1 MDQDTVDQTK
11 KSLEDLYKTLK
22 GAGKGFDTYADKVK
36 EVTKQFNN
44 ASITMTKTA
53 TDLEGTMK
61 LVSDAFDAPINAF
74 ERLMDTGVESGDH
87 LLQTFGAL
95 AGLMFDSPIKA
106 ASDKVKQLEED
117 LSKIPLGYDDQLQKG
132 NDVIKNLEDRI
143 TKEKDLC
150 KKKSQCSE
158 DAIKNLEDQIKLEK
172 DKLDEAKKI
181 GPEDAANNKKKRDDL
196 LAQKKV
202 QEENLAK
209 LQMMAKVAK
218 EFIAIFKDGFD
229 RFVQLDKAAA
239 SFRKE
244 LGLGRDNARSLEQTA
259 LQLNQQFATLG
270 VTIDNAYKALTA
282 IGKTLGTSLLVNK
295 ELATTTTLLA
305 ANYGVSETNAA
316 GFLQKMNAI
325 GGMTDKQASAMAG
338 FTANLANAAGVNID
352 EVMGDVANASDETL
366 TLMRGNVKQMT
377 LAAVQARMMGVS
389 LDKSA
394 ASAKGL
400 LNFTQSVS
408 DEMEASVLL
417 GKNLNLNAARQ
428 LSFAGDVAGAQKEIL
443 NQVRQMGDL
452 NKMNVFQQEA
462 LAKATGYSVADL
474 TKMLANEEKLAKLS
488 DKERQSLEKAQQAL
502 KEQNEETGKQLLMR
516 TQMQSAMAQLSNT
529 FQTFKQ
535 IMADIL
541 TPVVN
546 VAVKLL
552 IPVLKLAL
560 VLFNFMLIPVKIL
573 ANALYKMWEP
583 IEPIVQKLNDAL
595 DGANSYV
602 ETIVQGA
609 TDLGVILIRISTAI
623 TLGLLKPFS
632 MVFNL
637 VGSLGS
643 RLSSIGG
650 IFGLIVRPVSSV
662 LSFISRIGT
671 AVVSLI
677 TRLGTIEVIFT
688 TTASVFSRISS
699 FATGLLGPISGIT
712 SLFGSAAGT
721 VGKFASGFARIG
733 KIVSILTAAGKA
745 IPFVGQVLTIIQAVW
760 GFFSRIMGGMN
771 VFQALGETLYDVF
784 IGPFEMLFE
793 LLGKIPVIGV
803 VFQQVSKIFPYIK
816 TAITDVF
823 GYFQKGWESIKEL
836 FSGKD
841 IGQNLLNIGKMI
853 LSGMYLVPMILL
865 KALMAMFPNVIDKL
879 KSLFTIEN
887 LKSVL
892 SGIFSIPMFIIQSFD
907 GIGPI
912 IMSALKGLGSL
923 MYDLLIQPWVSLW
936 NFVSGLFSG
945 GGSSKV
951 GNGIIEG
958 LLGVAGMILKIF
970 MDPFQSIFDLV
981 IKGFTSIGSLIQT
994 VLSAPFKIVGK
1005 LIGVDT
1011 GGIDEA
1017 ATTSNAEG
1025 SSDVISAIEQTN
1037 QKLDTLISLMMNG
1050 GIAVNLDGRK
1060 VSEQLAIASS

>member
-1 MDQDTVDQTK
+1 MDQDTQDKARRLMDQLADSARKSKKEVSLTADQIK
-11 KSLEDLYKTLK
+11 LLSKSL
-22 GAGKGFDTYADKVK
+22 ADANETAKS
-36 EVTKQFNN
+36 F
-44 ASITMTKTA
+44 TKTTSDMTRA
-53 TDLEGTMK
+53 LQI
-61 LVSDAFDAPINAF
+61 VSDAFDAPISAM
-74 ERLMDTGVESGDH
+74 EALMDTGVESGEH

-95 AGLMFDSPIKA
+95 AGMMFDAPIKEA
-106 ASDKVKQLEED
+106 IKKVSDLDKALAEIPPSYEEQVKQGNDAVKGLEKQLE
-117 LSKIPLGYDDQLQKG
+117 
-132 NDVIKNLEDRI
+132 
-143 TKEKDLC
+143 KEKDLC
-150 KKKSQCSE
+150 KKKAQCSE
-158 DAIKNLEDQIKLEK
+158 DAIKGLEDQIKLENNK
-172 DKLDEAKKI
+172 NDQIKKAT
-181 GPEDAANNKKKRDDL
+181 PEDAARNKQKRDDL
-196 LAQKKV
+196 LAQKKL
-202 QEENLAK
+202 QEDNLAK
-209 LQMMAKVAK
+209 LQQMAKTAK
-218 EFIAIFKDGFD
+218 EFIAVFKDGFD

-270 VTIDNAYKALTA
+270 VTIEKAYASMVAL
-282 IGKTLGTSLLVNK
+282 GKTFGTSLLINK
-295 ELATTTTLLA
+295 ELAQTTSLLA
-305 ANYGVSETNAA
+305 ANYGVSEQSAA

-352 EVMGDVANASDETL
+352 EVMSDVANASDETL

-488 DKERQSLEKAQQAL
+488 DKERQSLEKAQEAL

-535 IMADIL
+535 ILADIL

-560 VLFNFMLIPVKIL
+560 VLFNIMLIPVKIL

-583 IEPIVQKLNDAL
+583 IEPIVQSISDAF
-595 DGANSYV
+595 DGINSKIEV
-602 ETIVQGA
+602 LVQGF
-609 TDLGVILIRISTAI
+609 TDFGVLAVKANAAIMTVGAMFGKFWNPLELVFKAIGKAFSLIDSVAIRMLGRVS
-623 TLGLLKPFS
+623 
-632 MVFNL
+632 
-637 VGSLGS
+637 
-643 RLSSIGG
+643 
-650 IFGLIVRPVSSV
+650 GLI
-662 LSFISRIGT
+662 
-671 AVVSLI
+671 
-677 TRLGTIEVIFT
+677 
-688 TTASVFSRISS
+688 
-699 FATGLLGPISGIT
+699 TG
-712 SLFGSAAGT
+712 FGSASGI
-721 VGKFASGFARIG
+721 VGRFASAFGSVGRVVG
-733 KIVSILTAAGKA
+733 ILGAAGKA
-745 IPFVGQVLTIIQAVW
+745 IPFIGWIITGLQAIW
-760 GFFSRIMGGMN
+760 GLWTRLSSGMN
-771 VFQALGETLYDVF
+771 IFEALGETLYDVLVS
-784 IGPFEMLFE
+784 PFELIVE
-793 LLGKIPVIGV
+793 LLTKIPVIGDK
-803 VFQQVSKIFPYIK
+803 FKPLLTIFPIIK
-816 TAITDVF
+816 SAFSSVF
-823 GYFQKGWESIKEL
+823 STLRNGWESLKEL

-841 IGQNLLNIGKMI
+841 IVKNLINIGKAV
-853 LSGMYLVPMILL
+853 LTGMYLVPSLIFNTIVGI
-865 KALMAMFPNVIDKL
+865 FPDIFD
-879 KSLFTIEN
+879 TI
-887 LKSVL
+887 L
-892 SGIFSIPMFIIQSFD
+892 SGVKSFGSILYTVF
-907 GIGPI
+907 
-912 IMSALKGLGSL
+912 
-923 MYDLLIQPWVSLW
+923 IQPWVDAW
-936 NFVSGLFSG
+936 NFISDLF
-945 GGSSKV
+945 V
-951 GNGIIEG
+951 GKSNSTLGDGIIKG
-958 LLGVAGMILKIF
+958 LIGVGSAILKIF
-970 MDPFQSIFDLV
+970 VSPFEAIFDLI

-994 VLSAPFKIVGK
+994 VFSAPFKIIGK
-1005 LIGVDT
+1005 LVGVDT
-1011 GGIDEA
+1011 GGIG
-1017 ATTSNAEG
+1017 EG
-1025 SSDVISAIEQTN
+1025 AGEVGPSSDVIDAIERTN

>member
-259 LQLNQQFATLG
+259 LQF
-270 VTIDNAYKALTA
+270 DNAYKALTA

-488 DKERQSLEKAQQAL
+488 DKERQSLEKAQEAL

>member
-1 MDQDTVDQTK
+1 MDQDTQDKARRLMDQLADSAR
-11 KSLEDLYKTLK
+11 KSK
-22 GAGKGFDTYADKVK
+22 K
-36 EVTKQFNN
+36 EVSLTADQIKLLSKALADANETAKSF
-44 ASITMTKTA
+44 TKTTSDMTRA
-53 TDLEGTMK
+53 LQ
-61 LVSDAFDAPINAF
+61 LVSDAFDAPVSAM
-74 ERLMDTGVESGDH
+74 EALMDTGVESGEH

-95 AGLMFDSPIKA
+95 AGMMFDAPIKEA
-106 ASDKVKQLEED
+106 IKKVSDLDKALAEIPQSYEEQVKQGNDAVKGLEKQLE
-117 LSKIPLGYDDQLQKG
+117 
-132 NDVIKNLEDRI
+132 
-143 TKEKDLC
+143 KEKDLC
-150 KKKSQCSE
+150 KKKAQCSE
-158 DAIKNLEDQIKLEK
+158 DVIKGLEDQIKLEN
-172 DKLDEAKKI
+172 DKTNQIKKAT
-181 GPEDAANNKKKRDDL
+181 PEDAARNKQKRDDL
-196 LAQKKV
+196 LAQKKL
-202 QEENLAK
+202 QEDNLAK
-209 LQMMAKVAK
+209 LQQMAKTAK
-218 EFIAIFKDGFD
+218 EFIAVFKDGFD

-270 VTIDNAYKALTA
+270 VTIDNAYKSLAA
-282 IGKTLGTSLLVNK
+282 IGKTLGTSLLINK

-352 EVMGDVANASDETL
+352 EVMQDVANASDETL

-488 DKERQSLEKAQQAL
+488 DKERQSLEKAQEAL

-535 IMADIL
+535 ILADIL

-560 VLFNFMLIPVKIL
+560 VLFNIMLIPVKIL

-583 IEPIVQKLNDAL
+583 IEPIVQSISDAF
-595 DGANSYV
+595 DGINSKIEV
-602 ETIVQGA
+602 LVQGF
-609 TDLGVILIRISTAI
+609 TDFGVLAVKANAAIMTVGAMFGKFWNPLEGVFKVIGKMFSMIDSVAIRI
-623 TLGLLKPFS
+623 
-632 MVFNL
+632 
-637 VGSLGS
+637 
-643 RLSSIGG
+643 LSPIR
-650 IFGLIVRPVSSV
+650 GLI
-662 LSFISRIGT
+662 
-671 AVVSLI
+671 
-677 TRLGTIEVIFT
+677 
-688 TTASVFSRISS
+688 
-699 FATGLLGPISGIT
+699 TG
-712 SLFGSAAGT
+712 FGSASGI
-721 VGKFASGFARIG
+721 VGRFASAFGSVGRVVG
-733 KIVSILTAAGKA
+733 ILGAAGKA
-745 IPFVGQVLTIIQAVW
+745 IPFIGWIITGLQAIW
-760 GFFSRIMGGMN
+760 GLWTRLSSGMN
-771 VFQALGETLYDVF
+771 IFQALGETLYDVLV
-784 IGPFEMLFE
+784 GPFEMLVE
-793 LLGKIPVIGV
+793 LLTKIPFIGEY
-803 VFQQVSKIFPYIK
+803 FKPLMKIFPAIK
-816 TAITDVF
+816 SFIADTAKT
-823 GYFQKGWESIKEL
+823 FQEGWEAIKGI

-841 IGQNLLNIGKMI
+841 ILNNLLKIVKM
-853 LSGMYLVPMILL
+853 VFT
-865 KALMAMFPNVIDKL
+865 AMFPL
-879 KSLFTIEN
+879 GGQLFDFI
-887 LKSVL
+887 V
-892 SGIFSIPMFIIQSFD
+892 GIFPKIFEMIVSGVKAFGSILYTVF
-907 GIGPI
+907 
-912 IMSALKGLGSL
+912 
-923 MYDLLIQPWVSLW
+923 IQPWVDAW
-936 NFVSGLFSG
+936 NFISDLF
-945 GGSSKV
+945 V
-951 GNGIIEG
+951 GKSNSTLGDGIIKG
-958 LLGVAGMILKIF
+958 LIGVGSAILKIF
-970 MDPFQSIFDLV
+970 VSPFEAIFDLI

-994 VLSAPFKIVGK
+994 VFSAPFKIIGK
-1005 LIGVDT
+1005 LVGVDT
-1011 GGIDEA
+1011 GGIG
-1017 ATTSNAEG
+1017 EG
-1025 SSDVISAIEQTN
+1025 AGEVGPSSDVIDAIERTN

>member
-270 VTIDNAYKALTA
+270 VTIDNAYKSLTA

-352 EVMGDVANASDETL
+352 EVMSDVANASDETL

-389 LDKSA
+389 LD
-394 ASAKGL
+394 
-400 LNFTQSVS
+400 F
-408 DEMEASVLL
+408 
-417 GKNLNLNAARQ
+417 
-428 LSFAGDVAGAQKEIL
+428 F
-443 NQVRQMGDL
+443 
-452 NKMNVFQQEA
+452 
-462 LAKATGYSVADL
+462 
-474 TKMLANEEKLAKLS
+474 
-488 DKERQSLEKAQQAL
+488 
-502 KEQNEETGKQLLMR
+502 
-516 TQMQSAMAQLSNT
+516 
-529 FQTFKQ
+529 
-535 IMADIL
+535 
-541 TPVVN
+541 P
-546 VAVKLL
+546 L
-552 IPVLKLAL
+552 I
-560 VLFNFMLIPVKIL
+560 
-573 ANALYKMWEP
+573 
-583 IEPIVQKLNDAL
+583 
-595 DGANSYV
+595 
-602 ETIVQGA
+602 
-609 TDLGVILIRISTAI
+609 
-623 TLGLLKPFS
+623 
-632 MVFNL
+632 
-637 VGSLGS
+637 
-643 RLSSIGG
+643 
-650 IFGLIVRPVSSV
+650 
-662 LSFISRIGT
+662 
-671 AVVSLI
+671 
-677 TRLGTIEVIFT
+677 
-688 TTASVFSRISS
+688 
-699 FATGLLGPISGIT
+699 
-712 SLFGSAAGT
+712 
-721 VGKFASGFARIG
+721 
-733 KIVSILTAAGKA
+733 
-745 IPFVGQVLTIIQAVW
+745 
-760 GFFSRIMGGMN
+760 
-771 VFQALGETLYDVF
+771 
-784 IGPFEMLFE
+784 
-793 LLGKIPVIGV
+793 
-803 VFQQVSKIFPYIK
+803 
-816 TAITDVF
+816 
-823 GYFQKGWESIKEL
+823 
-836 FSGKD
+836 
-841 IGQNLLNIGKMI
+841 
-853 LSGMYLVPMILL
+853 
-865 KALMAMFPNVIDKL
+865 
-879 KSLFTIEN
+879 
-887 LKSVL
+887 
-892 SGIFSIPMFIIQSFD
+892 
-907 GIGPI
+907 
-912 IMSALKGLGSL
+912 
-923 MYDLLIQPWVSLW
+923 
-936 NFVSGLFSG
+936 
-945 GGSSKV
+945 
-951 GNGIIEG
+951 
-958 LLGVAGMILKIF
+958 
-970 MDPFQSIFDLV
+970 
-981 IKGFTSIGSLIQT
+981 
-994 VLSAPFKIVGK
+994 
-1005 LIGVDT
+1005 
-1011 GGIDEA
+1011 
-1017 ATTSNAEG
+1017 
-1025 SSDVISAIEQTN
+1025 
-1037 QKLDTLISLMMNG
+1037 
-1050 GIAVNLDGRK
+1050 
-1060 VSEQLAIASS
+1060 

>member
-1 MDQDTVDQTK
+1 
-11 KSLEDLYKTLK
+11 
-22 GAGKGFDTYADKVK
+22 
-36 EVTKQFNN
+36 
-44 ASITMTKTA
+44 
-53 TDLEGTMK
+53 MK

-325 GGMTDKQASAMAG
+325 GGMTG
-338 FTANLANAAGVNID
+338 
-352 EVMGDVANASDETL
+352 
-366 TLMRGNVKQMT
+366 GNVKQMT

-488 DKERQSLEKAQQAL
+488 DKERQSLEKAQEAL
-502 KEQNEETGKQLLMR
+502 KEQNEETGHFDSGCKC
-516 TQMQSAMAQLSNT
+516 SG
-529 FQTFKQ
+529 Q
-535 IMADIL
+535 IVDTSFEIC
-541 TPVVN
+541 
-546 VAVKLL
+546 
-552 IPVLKLAL
+552 IG
-560 VLFNFMLIPVKIL
+560 
-573 ANALYKMWEP
+573 
-583 IEPIVQKLNDAL
+583 IVQ
-595 DGANSYV
+595 
-602 ETIVQGA
+602 
-609 TDLGVILIRISTAI
+609 
-623 TLGLLKPFS
+623 FH
-632 MVFNL
+632 
-637 VGSLGS
+637 
-643 RLSSIGG
+643 
-650 IFGLIVRPVSSV
+650 
-662 LSFISRIGT
+662 
-671 AVVSLI
+671 
-677 TRLGTIEVIFT
+677 
-688 TTASVFSRISS
+688 
-699 FATGLLGPISGIT
+699 
-712 SLFGSAAGT
+712 
-721 VGKFASGFARIG
+721 
-733 KIVSILTAAGKA
+733 
-745 IPFVGQVLTIIQAVW
+745 
-760 GFFSRIMGGMN
+760 
-771 VFQALGETLYDVF
+771 
-784 IGPFEMLFE
+784 
-793 LLGKIPVIGV
+793 
-803 VFQQVSKIFPYIK
+803 
-816 TAITDVF
+816 
-823 GYFQKGWESIKEL
+823 
-836 FSGKD
+836 
-841 IGQNLLNIGKMI
+841 
-853 LSGMYLVPMILL
+853 
-865 KALMAMFPNVIDKL
+865 
-879 KSLFTIEN
+879 
-887 LKSVL
+887 
-892 SGIFSIPMFIIQSFD
+892 
-907 GIGPI
+907 
-912 IMSALKGLGSL
+912 
-923 MYDLLIQPWVSLW
+923 
-936 NFVSGLFSG
+936 
-945 GGSSKV
+945 
-951 GNGIIEG
+951 
-958 LLGVAGMILKIF
+958 
-970 MDPFQSIFDLV
+970 
-981 IKGFTSIGSLIQT
+981 
-994 VLSAPFKIVGK
+994 
-1005 LIGVDT
+1005 VDT
-1011 GGIDEA
+1011 GQN
-1017 ATTSNAEG
+1017 TCQCVVQ
-1025 SSDVISAIEQTN
+1025 DVGTNRTYRSEIE
-1037 QKLDTLISLMMNG
+1037 
-1050 GIAVNLDGRK
+1050 
-1060 VSEQLAIASS
+1060 